1 MIKIL
6 IIIFI
11 FAISGCARIHK
22 IESSSFESFP
32 SKPPQQFKFIA
43 HTNIWNPYGDGDGEK
58 TRMEWLQMWID
69 DSDICKNGYVIVERK
84 EADIGL
90 GPEVKRIY
98 YTGQCK

>member
-1 MIKIL
+1 
-6 IIIFI
+6 
-11 FAISGCARIHK
+11 
-22 IESSSFESFP
+22 
-32 SKPPQQFKFIA
+32 
-43 HTNIWNPYGDGDGEK
+43 
-58 TRMEWLQMWID
+58 MEWLQMWID